1 MRFGLTSRWNG
12 QPTRQWT
19 AVVSYAPKDTDAVA
33 HPTPCTQTFWIPGIS
48 SAMSSAETNML
59 AVIANAPPANLS
71 NPRLRLGPPQRVIV
85 AHTGTFTSC
94 PSRQMHSDSLD

>member
-1 MRFGLTSRWNG
+1 
-12 QPTRQWT
+12 
-19 AVVSYAPKDTDAVA
+19 
-33 HPTPCTQTFWIPGIS
+33 
-48 SAMSSAETNML
+48 ML